1 MTQITLPH
9 NHGESADELFSL
21 LPAPQEFQTSAELFG
36 LLSDES
42 RLRIFWILCHYEE
55 CVINLSSL
63 VGMSSPAVSHHLRQC
78 KKGRTP
84 SFLREYILPDVSYF
98 LLILSSN
105 LLIGFQYLMHYIIH
119 LLQSLYLPGLQK
131 RQSNCLPTIFSSLC
145 FVPALIP

>member
-42 RLRIFWILCHYEE
+42 RLRFFWILCHYEE

-63 VGMSSPAVSHHLRQC
+63 VGMSSPAVSPQVHTLHSCLERLISLSDSTEHQ
-78 KKGRTP
+78 T
-84 SFLREYILPDVSYF
+84 EVS
-98 LLILSSN
+98 N
-105 LLIGFQYLMHYIIH
+105 DTET
-119 LLQSLYLPGLQK
+119 
-131 RQSNCLPTIFSSLC
+131 R
-145 FVPALIP
+145 

>member
-63 VGMSSPAVSHHLRQC
+63 VGMSSPAVSHHLRQL
-78 KKGRTP
+78 KTRRRGKEVYYKVADTP
-84 SFLREYILPDVSYF
+84 QVHTLHSCLERLISLSDSTEHQTEVS
-98 LLILSSN
+98 N
-105 LLIGFQYLMHYIIH
+105 DTET
-119 LLQSLYLPGLQK
+119 
-131 RQSNCLPTIFSSLC
+131 R
-145 FVPALIP
+145 

>member
-63 VGMSSPAVSHHLRQC
+63 VSIH
-78 KKGRTP
+78 
-84 SFLREYILPDVSYF
+84 FLPVLIDIFCSTYVHVFSY
-98 LLILSSN
+98 
-105 LLIGFQYLMHYIIH
+105 
-119 LLQSLYLPGLQK
+119 
-131 RQSNCLPTIFSSLC
+131 
-145 FVPALIP
+145 